1 MAVKQKKKKKKNLAG
16 NEEERE
22 IIDKIKEYINNYN
35 FVNKKRLINDYY
47 VFSKI
52 NDYVIN
58 NVKRNSKSKLKLTLE
73 KLFI

>member
-1 MAVKQKKKKKKNLAG
+1 M
-16 NEEERE
+16 
-22 IIDKIKEYINNYN
+22 
-35 FVNKKRLINDYY
+35 NKKRLINDYY